1 MRFCVLGSGSSGNA
15 VVVESGGRSLLID
28 AGFSCRELE
37 RRMAAIG
44 LDPATVAGIV
54 LTHEH
59 GDHVKG
65 APRFSRR
72 FSVPV
77 HATKGTLSRLR
88 LPSFAPEPVVLRA
101 GRSLEMEPFRL
112 EPFTVSHDAREPIG
126 MVVESDAG
134 HRLGLAADLG
144 VRNHEAW
151 SKLRDLDGI
160 ILESN
165 HDLEMLMRGPYP
177 WRLKQ
182 RIAGDRGHLSNADA
196 AEGVTELVGDRLA
209 WVVLYHLSKVN
220 NQPAIAEETVGE
232 ALAKVGA
239 RAELHVSSQTVPLP
253 WMEIGEGAVRPSGDS
268 GAASLWGDGAGE
280 GQHQD

>member
-1 MRFCVLGSGSSGNA
+1 MRFCVLGSGSSGNS
-15 VVVESGGRSLLID
+15 VVVEAGGQSLLID

-65 APRFSRR
+65 VPRFSRR

-77 HATKGTLSRLR
+77 YATRGTLSRLR
-88 LPSFAPEPVVLRA
+88 LPKFAPDSVVLRA
-101 GRSLEMEPFRL
+101 GQALEVGPFRL
-112 EPFTVSHDAREPIG
+112 DPFAVSHDAREPIG
-126 MVVESDAG
+126 MVIETDAG
-134 HRLGLAADLG
+134 HRLGVAADLG
-144 VRNHEAW
+144 VRDREAW
-151 SKLRDLDGI
+151 SRLRDLDAMV
-160 ILESN
+160 LESN

-196 AEGVTELVGDRLA
+196 ASGVTELVGDRLA

-220 NQPAIAEETVGE
+220 NRPAIAEETVGE

-253 WMEIGEGAVRPSGDS
+253 WMDVG
-268 GAASLWGDGAGE
+268 
-280 GQHQD
+280 